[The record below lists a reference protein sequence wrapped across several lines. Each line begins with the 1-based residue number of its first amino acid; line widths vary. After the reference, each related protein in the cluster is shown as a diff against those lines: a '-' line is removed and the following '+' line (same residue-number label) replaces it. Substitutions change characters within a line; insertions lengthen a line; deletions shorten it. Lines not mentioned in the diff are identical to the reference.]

1 MKGKK
6 MKKISALL
14 LVATAAIIISGCA
27 SSGTHG
33 EVAEKYEKFKEAT
46 ANRPPA
52 FVLTGDRS
60 VDDVGKLSAQVYG
73 STIKYLDEYVK
84 ATENNRY
91 YIGFMNDVAETAKE
105 KKIPVPEAMA
115 QVLKEYQDGDAKA
128 KPEEKVYPRVV
139 EGYKAVEAL
148 KPANK
153 LRELAPLALQA
164 GKVALQAKNLSK
176 TVQKTYSSISFSD
189 VEGLRKKALVT
200 TAAAKIVEQAIFDT
214 IALDF
219 LQDQYKRNEEM
230 KKYMQK

>member
-6 MKKISALL
+6 MKKIGALL
-14 LVATAAIIISGCA
+14 LAGTAAILISGCA
-27 SSGTHG
+27 SSGNHG

-52 FVLTGDRS
+52 YVLTGDRA
-60 VDDVGKLSAQVYG
+60 VDDVGKLSAQIYG

-91 YIGFMNDVAETAKE
+91 YIGFMNDVAEMAKE
-105 KKIPVPEAMA
+105 KKIPGPEAMV
-115 QVLKEYQDGDAKA
+115 QVLKEYQEGDAKA
-128 KPEEKVYPRVV
+128 KPEDKIYPRVID
-139 EGYKAVEAL
+139 GYNAVEAL

-153 LRELAPLALQA
+153 LKELAPLAAQA
-164 GKVALQAKNLSK
+164 AKIALQAKNLSQ

-200 TAAAKIVEQAIFDT
+200 AAAVKIVEQATFDT
-214 IALDF
+214 VALDF
-219 LQDQYKRNEEM
+219 LTDQYQRNEEM